1 MNLTTPSWLAFC
13 VVFSTG
19 AGMVSCRSIPSTASL
34 TDSEAFFQS
43 EVKPI
48 FEMNCLVCHQGAS
61 PEGPGRLNLSTRETT
76 LAGRSK
82 TGLCS
87 SNKQIPEYRVLI
99 PPGRLGLA

>member
-1 MNLTTPSWLAFC
+1 MNLITPSLLAFC

-19 AGMVSCRSIPSTASL
+19 AGMVSCRSIPSTDSL

-48 FEMNCLVCHQGAS
+48 FEMNGLVCHQGAA

-82 TGLCS
+82 SGLCS
-87 SNKQIPEYRVLI
+87 TNKQIPEYRVLI

>member
-1 MNLTTPSWLAFC
+1 MNLTTPSLLAFC